1 MKSLLIA
8 TLLLG
13 LSVPLG
19 AQDDSLQPKLN
30 IPKWLQDFSNM
41 PRAKRE
47 AFAEAFTEAKRTY
60 QAQQWSACII
70 KLNECDEIYAA
81 NPNIQIL
88 RVACYQE
95 MEMFKEALEIVLKQ
109 LKDNPKD
116 VISQYNLSSIY
127 MGLKDYQKCVD
138 VTEPLLR
145 NISMEDDKKFRD
157 LLNFRLFICKLAL
170 DDEKGAIKVVE
181 YCSILDDSPLYYM
194 VQSAVS
200 LYKKDRLKASENLK
214 TAQRIY
220 GRTMSMPAYERCL
233 QKSGFVT
240 DWDIAL

>member
-8 TLLLG
+8 TLLLVS
-13 LSVPLG
+13 LPLG
-19 AQDDSLQPKLN
+19 AQNQQLQQPTN
-30 IPKWLQDFSNM
+30 IPRWLQDFSNM

-47 AFAEAFTEAKRTY
+47 AFAQAFTEAKRTY
-60 QAQQWSACII
+60 QLQQWSACIV
-70 KLNECDEIYAA
+70 KLNECEEIFAA

-88 RVACYQE
+88 RVACFQE
-95 MEMFKEALEIVLKQ
+95 MEMYAEALEIVLQQ
-109 LKDNPKD
+109 LKAQPKD

-127 MGLKDYQKCVD
+127 MGMKDYQKCVD

-145 NISMEDDKKFRD
+145 NISMEEDKKFRD

-170 DDEKGAIKVVE
+170 DDEVGAIKVVE

-200 LYKKDRLKASENLK
+200 LYKKDRLKAAENLK
-214 TAQRIY
+214 AAQNIY